1 MDKKSHLDLAKIKQL
16 SILTDIL
23 IPIALYFAMINH
35 SNVVA
40 WALLG
45 IVVMTRLALVITTK

>member
-1 MDKKSHLDLAKIKQL
+1 MDKKTLINSAKISRI
-16 SILTDIL
+16 SIAVDIV
-23 IPIALYFAMINH
+23 IPFALYQAMINN
-35 SNVVA
+35 SDVVA